1 MAWTFVAL
9 GDSMTE
15 GVGDP
20 LPDGSLLGWAGRLS
34 GWLTEQRSDL
44 RFENLARRSLT
55 TAEIRESQ
63 LPVALEM
70 RPNLASVIA
79 GVNDALKPEFNA
91 AVFERE
97 FTALIEPLSEA
108 GATVLTATF
117 PNVRWGR
124 LLSAQVRS
132 TIHGRLEEV
141 CDVVRRVASEHDAL
155 CVDAWNAP
163 ETTDPRV
170 MSIDRLH
177 PSPWGHRLMAV
188 RAAELLNER
197 FGLSLDIAEPAP
209 GERVGAG
216 AFGQARWMARHV
228 FSPYVRERLGRLR
241 SAEEESDRA
250 Y

>member
-20 LPDGSLLGWAGRLS
+20 LPDGSLLGWAARLS
-34 GWLTEQRSDL
+34 GWLAEQHPDL

-55 TAEIRESQ
+55 TAEVRASQ
-63 LPVALEM
+63 LPPALEM
-70 RPNLASVIA
+70 KPDLASVIT
-79 GVNDALKPEFNA
+79 GVNDALKPDFDA
-91 AVFERE
+91 RVFEDE
-97 FTALIEPLSEA
+97 FVATIEPLRAA

-124 LLSAQVRS
+124 LITPQVRA
-132 TIHGRLEEV
+132 TMQGRLEEV
-141 CDVVRRVASEHDAL
+141 CDVVRRVAAEHDAL
-155 CVDAWNAP
+155 CVDAWNEIP
-163 ETTDPRV
+163 DPRV

-188 RAAELLNER
+188 RAAELINDR
-197 FGLSLDIAEPAP
+197 FGLGVDIIEPIA
-209 GERVGAG
+209 GKRVGAG

-228 FSPYVRERLGRLR
+228 LRPYVKERIETMKKPR
-241 SAEEESDRA
+241 SRSDRS
-250 Y
+250 